1 MKTINTCFNTEQI
14 NALRLAGIKLPPIDR
29 ELTEDEY
36 GELVCDLIDEV
47 TFQTDERHFD
57 EKHQDFWFEL
67 WDRFQK
73 YFDD

>member
-47 TFQTDERHFD
+47 TFQTDERNFD